1 MLKYYTLKWLIYQRH
16 WKVGTTNTC
25 ILQQLTEDMEEM
37 FCQSIQKYSK
47 EGEKGETIVK
57 FSAYR
62 QTQVNANA
70 INLTSWEIKLKAN
83 IY

>member
-25 ILQQLTEDMEEM
+25 ILQQLTEDMEAM

-62 QTQVNANA
+62 QTQRGRKFENF
-70 INLTSWEIKLKAN
+70 SS
-83 IY
+83 